1 MGDYRFGSAAAQP
14 RANQDRLR
22 ARIARLPSLP
32 NPLESRMSMTISQSM
47 LPEFDHEMANTR
59 KMLERVPDDRADYTP
74 HGKSMTLGR
83 LAAHMAQTPVWG
95 TIALTCEEFDLTPEF
110 EAVGMTTRAQ
120 LLETFD
126 KNWAEVRTHL
136 LNADDAT
143 MMKMWTF
150 KKGGH
155 TVLSM
160 PKVAVLRTFM
170 MNHMIHH
177 RGQLGVYLR
186 LNNVPVPGL
195 YGPSADEM

>member
-1 MGDYRFGSAAAQP
+1 
-14 RANQDRLR
+14 
-22 ARIARLPSLP
+22 
-32 NPLESRMSMTISQSM
+32 MSMTISQSM

-59 KMLERVPDDRADYTP
+59 KTLERVPEDRVSYTP
-74 HGKSMTLGR
+74 HEKSMTMGR
-83 LAAHMAQTPVWG
+83 LAAHTAQIPVWC
-95 TIALTCEEFDLTPEF
+95 TIGLTLDEFNLTPEF
-110 EAVGMTTRAQ
+110 EAVEMTTRAK

-126 KNWAEVRTHL
+126 RNWAEARTHL
-136 LNADDAT
+136 VNADDAS
-143 MMKMWTF
+143 MMKPWTF

-170 MNHMIHH
+170 MNHLIHH
-177 RGQLGVYLR
+177 RAQLGVYLR